1 VTAMERDGGGTGR
14 RWNVTAVERDG
25 GGTRRR
31 WNGTAV
37 PVKRTAVERQV
48 NVQIVFLF
56 MLLMA
61 LLMGGMIGTQ

>member
-1 VTAMERDGGGTGR
+1 M
-14 RWNVTAVERDG
+14 WNVTAVERDG
-25 GGTRRR
+25 DGTRRR